1 MTISRR
7 RSTRH
12 DRAAPKVAAAVAL
25 PARRVA
31 APGARTALS
40 AGCLI
45 TVLATPA
52 PTPAAQEVIELP
64 AEDILLDAHFEE
76 IYRLGSVDGGGWDTF
91 GSVESLG
98 FDGAGNLYILDTQAV
113 RISVVDR
120 GGNLVRQFIG
130 EGEGPGE
137 FGRNSAGALEFA
149 VMRDGRVAIYDPGQL
164 AFALFGA
171 DGDFE
176 RTIPMGGDRW
186 RQPMLSEIQ
195 AFPGMK
201 RVLSTTRVTYFSPP
215 DAGPGRQFRYV
226 LSYDLGGDEA
236 AVDTA
241 ASAWKR
247 PSDRQVFAP
256 ELMAGAL
263 PGGGIAFS
271 DSSAYAIKFAAPGGL
286 VTRIVTRPLRPR
298 PVTNRMRT
306 EEIERR
312 LKALETRQPTAGDPA
327 MQAAVQSVI
336 EAQRA
341 GIESMEFYPV
351 MPVVLALRTDW
362 EGTIWVR
369 RRGDEVEA
377 DGGPIDLITADGR
390 YSGTLAPGSTALPE
404 AFGPDGLVAFV
415 EKDDL
420 DVPYVVVKRWRQVEG
435 APQ

>member
-1 MTISRR
+1 MTIPRR

-12 DRAAPKVAAAVAL
+12 DRAVWKVAAAVAL
-25 PARRVA
+25 PARRFA
-31 APGARTALS
+31 ALGARTALS

-45 TVLATPA
+45 TPLATPA
-52 PTPAAQEVIELP
+52 RPLAAQEVIELP
-64 AEDILLDAHFEE
+64 AEDRLLDADFEE

-120 GGNLVRQFIG
+120 EGNLVRQFIG

-149 VMRDGRVAIYDPGQL
+149 VMRDGRVSIYDPGQL

-171 DGDFE
+171 DGEFE

-201 RVLSTTRVTYFSPP
+201 RVLSTTRVIYFSPP

-241 ASAWKR
+241 AAAWKR

-271 DSSAYAIKFAAPGGL
+271 DSSAYAIKFAAPGGR

-298 PVTNRMRT
+298 PVTNRIRT
-306 EEIERR
+306 EEIGRR
-312 LKALETRQPTAGDPA
+312 LESLETRQPTAGDPA
-327 MQAAVQSVI
+327 MQAAVQSMI

-369 RRGDEVEA
+369 RRGDEVEG

-390 YSGTLAPGSTALPE
+390 YLGTLAPGATPLPE

-420 DVPYVVVKRWRQVEG
+420 DVPYVVVKRLRRPEG
-435 APQ
+435 APK